1 MLRDS
6 HRGQCHQRG
15 RHQRADHGFRR
26 LGVDGDSLGAA
37 SGNRFA
43 NLQIR
48 EAISLSGADNAAEL
62 NRANYNGRAG
72 FDGEGMGLTVRR
84 NIGTSNA
91 LDGFEVDASASTFD
105 RNRRDSNGLLGIA
118 DTGTDNNYVDNRCTG
133 NDLGP
138 SNPPGPLPLSPR
150 RRRCRTSSI
159 YRSTWSRSRWSWPSR
174 SG

>member
-1 MLRDS
+1 MCPCDGLIVVSGVSLEIGGTITGENDACS
-6 HRGQCHQRG
+6 GILIEGNATSVAVTNG
-15 RHQRADHGFRR
+15 RITGFG

-48 EAISLSGADNAAEL
+48 EGISLSGADNAAEL
-62 NRANYNGRAG
+62 NRANYNGRAE
-72 FDGEGMGLTVRR
+72 FVVEGMGLTVRR

-138 SNPPGPLPLSPR
+138 SNPPDL
-150 RRRCRTSSI
+150 CR
-159 YRSTWSRSRWSWPSR
+159 
-174 SG
+174 